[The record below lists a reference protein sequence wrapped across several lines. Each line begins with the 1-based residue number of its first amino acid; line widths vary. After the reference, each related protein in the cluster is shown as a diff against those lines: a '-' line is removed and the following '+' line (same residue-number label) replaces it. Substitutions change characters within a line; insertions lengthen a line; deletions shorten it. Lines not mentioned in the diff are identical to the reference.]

1 MRKLLRAILPVAVV
15 LALSLLTGSVVTRA
29 ANAATKPDWAGNP
42 RIDATGDL
50 VVRLLNGSLSA
61 PSGPSHQGT
70 A

>member
-29 ANAATKPDWAGNP
+29 ANAATNPDWAGN
-42 RIDATGDL
+42 
-50 VVRLLNGSLSA
+50 
-61 PSGPSHQGT
+61 T